1 MPTAQVGF
9 IAVFV
14 GAWSSSQ
21 APPPEGWHRQL
32 PRGPKRAAAGS
43 SLSEVF
49 FTGTWKNRE
58 SSGGHHE
65 GP

>member
-14 GAWSSSQ
+14 GAWNSSQ
-21 APPPEGWHRQL
+21 APPHRADTDSLLGAREG
-32 PRGPKRAAAGS
+32 AAAGS
-43 SLSEVF
+43 SLSEVS
-49 FTGTWKNRE
+49 FTVPWKNRE
-58 SSGGHHE
+58 SPEGHHE